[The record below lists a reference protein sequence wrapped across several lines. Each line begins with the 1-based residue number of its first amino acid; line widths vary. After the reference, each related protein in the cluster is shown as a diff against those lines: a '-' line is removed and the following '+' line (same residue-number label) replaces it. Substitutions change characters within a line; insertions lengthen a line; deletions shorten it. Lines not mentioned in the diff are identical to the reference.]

1 MRYIKEQ
8 NIIHVPK
15 PEKKQP
21 EVKIQKD
28 ESIQRPQ
35 VEKQPTSKR
44 SGDVKRKSS
53 KSSSQSY

>member
-53 KSSSQSY
+53 KSSS

>member
-21 EVKIQKD
+21 EAKIQKD
-28 ESIQRPQ
+28 EPIQRPQ
-35 VEKQPTSKR
+35 VEKQPTPQG
-44 SGDVKRKSS
+44 SGSVKRKSS
-53 KSSSQSY
+53 KSSS